1 PLDAGRAAR
10 GAVCPR
16 AAYPDP
22 RVGEA
27 AAEGLGSHAALTM
40 TGRGNSRRP
49 EYNPDM
55 NHETT
60 SPAFVHL
67 RVHSEFSVVDGI
79 AKIPALVGKAVEY
92 GQPALALTDLC
103 NLFGFVKFYRA
114 AQGKGIKPIAG
125 TDVWLENE
133 LDRDKPQRVLL
144 LARNGKGFAARGDRL
159 GRPGLANACRGPAG
173 RRAGGPTGNHA
184 GAEDELD
191 PDQAQRVSLLARNRQ
206 GYLSLCDLLSR
217 AWLDNA
223 YRGRAEIKREWLTGN
238 DGLIVLSG
246 GRAGDVGQALEAGR
260 QDEAA
265 ALAREWARQ
274 YPDAYFI
281 ELQRSG
287 AGGDE
292 SYVQAALRLAARL
305 DLPVVATHPIQFL
318 KPEDFRA
325 HEARV
330 CIAEG
335 EQLGNPRRPRRF
347 TEQQYMLSSEEMVQ
361 R

>member
-1 PLDAGRAAR
+1 LLEGGPCTHRQAASGPRTGCATDGRHGAPAGAIPACLAGAQGGGRQPAGRLPLDAGRAAR

-79 AKIPALVGKAVEY
+79 AKNTALVGKAVEY

-133 LDRDKPQRVLL
+133 LDRDKPQRVL
-144 LARNGKGFAARGDRL
+144 
-159 GRPGLANACRGPAG
+159 
-173 RRAGGPTGNHA
+173 
-184 GAEDELD
+184 
-191 PDQAQRVSLLARNRQ
+191 LLARNRQ

-287 AGGDE
+287 AEGDE

-347 TEQQYMLSSEEMVQ
+347 TEQQYMLSSE
-361 R
+361 